1 MVNRPHQTK
10 QYDVAV
16 GMRVWQRRPD
26 PANCGWRSQLSHPGS
41 RERVSSF
48 WVFSWVGVLHAGQ
61 EKGEGDGELAQ
72 RRSVNLTSL
81 FPIAHRNKRPE
92 HLAGCALGDFA
103 TAAETHETSPGAS
116 LNYRADLE
124 FLDQK

>member
-48 WVFSWVGVLHAGQ
+48 WVFSWVFCTLVRK
-61 EKGEGDGELAQ
+61 KGREMG
-72 RRSVNLTSL
+72 N
-81 FPIAHRNKRPE
+81 
-92 HLAGCALGDFA
+92 
-103 TAAETHETSPGAS
+103 
-116 LNYRADLE
+116 
-124 FLDQK
+124 